1 MKCALILLLL
11 ILSGCQYYNLLE
23 MSQHEIDPELQ
34 QLFTNAFYSPECDNP
49 CWLGI
54 EVGVTRGDEVIP
66 ILEAQGIAYG
76 VPGVI
81 HLHSIPTGTV
91 PGIVLEGNSSVPDSP
106 AVFGD
111 INVNPYSEDIVPSM
125 DFVLDL
131 CVQTVIDAYGVP
143 EAWHVNSG
151 IPSTLVYVDRQAL
164 FSVDTETMRIDW
176 MILHD
181 RPYWLSLSTE
191 LENWLPYAHRFPDDC
206 TDALTETAGD

>member
-1 MKCALILLLL
+1 MKRALILLLL

-34 QLFTNAFYSPECDNP
+34 QLFTDAFYSPECDNP

-66 ILEAQGIAYG
+66 ILESHGIAYG

-81 HLHSIPTGTV
+81 HLHSIPAGTV
-91 PGIVLEGNSSVPDSP
+91 PGIVLEGSP
-106 AVFGD
+106 SADGFPVFGD
-111 INVNPYSEDIVPSM
+111 INVNPYSEDVVPSM

-131 CVQTVIDAYGVP
+131 CVQTVIDAYGIP
-143 EAWHVNSG
+143 EVLFTESG
-151 IPSTLVYVDRQAL
+151 IPSTLIYLNDSTL

-181 RPYWLSLSTE
+181 RPYWLSLPNDFESWS
-191 LENWLPYAHRFPDDC
+191 LYAHLFPDDC
-206 TDALTETAGD
+206 TDALTETAEG